1 MTLHPKTLIPM
12 PLSMETTKLK
22 QIAIFGAGGFGKEI
36 ACVINKI
43 NEVKNTWK
51 LIGFF
56 DDGIQHDTNVSHFGK
71 ILGNTEDLNNWK
83 EEISIVFAIGSPRI
97 IEKIVNSI
105 NNEFVLFP
113 NLIHPDVFFADNT
126 SFKIGKGNVIVRGCT
141 FSVDVEVGDFNQF
154 NSLSALSHDVC
165 VGSFNVFMPLTRVS
179 GEVKIGDFN
188 AFGIGTIILQC
199 IKIGN
204 RVRVA
209 PSSVV
214 YTKTKDNCLYMGN
227 PAKRTI
233 L

>member
-1 MTLHPKTLIPM
+1 
-12 PLSMETTKLK
+12 MEKTKLK
-22 QIAIFGAGGFGKEI
+22 EIAIFGAGGFGKEI

-43 NEVKNTWK
+43 NEVEPIWK

-56 DDGIQHDTNVSHFGK
+56 DDGILQGTKVSHLGE
-71 ILGNTEDLNNWK
+71 ILGTTEDLNNWK
-83 EEISIVFAIGSPRI
+83 EEISIVFAIGSTKI

-105 NNEFVLFP
+105 SNKFIIFP
-113 NLIHPDVFFADNT
+113 NLIHPDVFFADAT

-141 FSVDVEVGDFNQF
+141 FSIDVEIGDFNQF
-154 NSLSALSHDVC
+154 NSLSALGHDVS

-199 IKIGN
+199 LKIGN
-204 RVRVA
+204 RVKVA

-214 YTKTKDNCLYMGN
+214 YTKTKDDCLYMGN